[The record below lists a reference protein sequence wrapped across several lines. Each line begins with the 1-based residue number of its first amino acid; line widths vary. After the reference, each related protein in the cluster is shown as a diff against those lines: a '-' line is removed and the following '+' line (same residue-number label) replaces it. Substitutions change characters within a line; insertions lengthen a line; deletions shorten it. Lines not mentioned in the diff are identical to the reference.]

1 MASPELSGMVWHTM
15 PCRFLFLILM
25 PVMLWGCVN
34 SSPEFV
40 LSPPPLMPGQGS
52 DTGQTP
58 NINTVP
64 QGQTAQLTKAETAA
78 AKQKLA
84 RDAQPAQAQAQQA
97 QSEEAA
103 YRAEVEALRRL
114 AEEQKKRRLADIE
127 SRQF

>member
-1 MASPELSGMVWHTM
+1 MAWGTM
-15 PCRFLFLILM
+15 ACRFFFLLLT
-25 PVMLWGCVN
+25 PVLLLGCVN
-34 SSPEFV
+34 SSPDFV
-40 LSPPPLMPGQGS
+40 LSQPALISGQGA

-64 QGQTAQLTKAETAA
+64 QGQTAQLTKEETAA
-78 AKQKLA
+78 AKEQLA

-97 QSEEAA
+97 KSEQAA

-114 AEEQKKRRLADIE
+114 AEEQKRRRLADIE